1 MSVDSKRRVG
11 EAVVMVTFSDA
22 MASIKATSDTDS
34 VNEMAD

>member
-1 MSVDSKRRVG
+1 M
-11 EAVVMVTFSDA
+11 VMVTFSDA